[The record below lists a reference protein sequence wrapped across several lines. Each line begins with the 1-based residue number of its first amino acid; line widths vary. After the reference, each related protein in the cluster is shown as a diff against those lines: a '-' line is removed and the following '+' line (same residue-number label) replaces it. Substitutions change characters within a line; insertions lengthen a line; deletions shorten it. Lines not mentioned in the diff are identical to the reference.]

1 MLWNKNSQ
9 QKVDEENTRQ
19 EELNI
24 YVDPTFK
31 YNLIH
36 IKSFSFHYPLKA
48 CYHGLAYTS

>member
-31 YNLIH
+31 YILI
-36 IKSFSFHYPLKA
+36 IYDSCPIGVSVDSCAAGAP
-48 CYHGLAYTS
+48 